1 MNKEQFEPEYGF
13 LNQYIFTGQ
22 DIDTW
27 KERFRKSFR
36 LYKHFLIY
44 SLDSDQRPEVDLSD
58 GLGLYD
64 SIIVATS
71 RTVRSLISD
80 LKNTMPV
87 SSCAIVFEY
96 NDSSLD
102 LTSFHFVIKDKNE
115 TMSIVSDRYNGLIHR
130 AYITHSPGY
139 LRSGWLI
146 DEVMPYEF
154 VTDRIKDT
162 GADEIELS
170 ADLIKDEY
178 WVWENHLQLLHI
190 LMDVISKHSDELS
203 YGGNIITNITE
214 EMSTGE
220 LSGTSPFIQQSEGN
234 IKWLKTI
241 TYYKDTD
248 VIYKLPDTIKIDT
261 DTFNGLGLLTK
272 EQIICHQARK
282 NRMTEMGKISYKHGI
297 TQIAPYQAARDL
309 FYKYKDSFEKFI
321 FSHITADIS
330 MSDYLKIKPIC
341 PGYDPKHGTVY
352 RYSPRKTG
360 QKLTEL
366 VRHVPTVCDC
376 CKKAQPK
383 IYFIINIPTWMHLC
397 YMLGVDRSKLP
408 YEFQNYYS
416 VSYSPYFGNQIID
429 NLDPLHTH
437 KVDPMYDVFPNMFSW
452 SLGYCKRCHD
462 IMLRKLNDYVED
474 KHLITDISFNEYN
487 SIQQQN

>member
-1 MNKEQFEPEYGF
+1 MNKEQFEPGYDF
-13 LNQYIFTGQ
+13 LNQYTITQGDF
-22 DIDTW
+22 DNW

-44 SLDSDQRPEVDLSD
+44 SLDSDAVPKVDLSD

-64 SIIVATS
+64 SIIVATTK
-71 RTVRSLISD
+71 TVGSKVQE
-80 LKNTMPV
+80 LKNMMPA

-96 NDSSLD
+96 NKESLD

-115 TMSIVSDRYNGLIHR
+115 TMSIVSDRYNGPIHR
-130 AYITHSPGY
+130 TYITHSPGY
-139 LRSGWLI
+139 FRSSWLI
-146 DEVMPYEF
+146 EEVMPYEF
-154 VTDRIKDT
+154 VIDKIKDT
-162 GADEIELS
+162 NADEIELS
-170 ADLIKDEY
+170 ADLVNDEY
-178 WVWENHLQLLHI
+178 WVWENNLQVLHI

-220 LSGTSPFIQQSEGN
+220 LSGTSPFIQQSDGN
-234 IKWLKTI
+234 IKWLETI

-248 VIYKLPDTIKIDT
+248 VIYKVPDIVKIDVE
-261 DTFNGLGLLTK
+261 TFNRLGLLTK
-272 EQIICHQARK
+272 NQIICHQARK
-282 NRMTEMGKISYKHGI
+282 NRMSELDKISSKHGI

-309 FYKYKDSFEKFI
+309 FEKYKDSFEKFI

-330 MSDYLKIKPIC
+330 MSDYPKIKPIC
-341 PGYDPKHGTVY
+341 PGHDPKHCTVY
-352 RYSPRKTG
+352 RYSPKKTSRK
-360 QKLTEL
+360 LIEL

-416 VSYSPYFGNQIID
+416 VSYSPYFGNRIID

-437 KVDPMYDVFPNMFSW
+437 KLDPVSEVFPNVFSW

-474 KHLITDISFNEYN
+474 KHLITDISFYEYN
-487 SIQQQN
+487 YKN

>member
-1 MNKEQFEPEYGF
+1 MNKEQFEPDFSF
-13 LNQYIFTGQ
+13 LNQYIFTGE
-22 DIDTW
+22 DIDKW
-27 KERFRKSFR
+27 KERFRKSFH

-44 SLDSDQRPEVDLSD
+44 SLDSDAAPKIDLSD
-58 GLGLYD
+58 GLGLYY
-64 SIIVATS
+64 SIIVATPK
-71 RTVRSLISD
+71 TVKSLISA
-80 LKNTMPV
+80 LKDMMPV

-96 NDSSLD
+96 NEESLD

-115 TMSIVSDRYNGLIHR
+115 TMSIVSDRYNESVHR
-130 AYITHSPGY
+130 TYITHKPGY
-139 LRSGWLI
+139 FRSSWLI
-146 DEVMPYEF
+146 EEVMPYEF
-154 VTDRIKDT
+154 VIDRIKDT
-162 GADEIELS
+162 GATEIELS
-170 ADLIKDEY
+170 SDLVENEY
-178 WVWENHLQLLHI
+178 WIWENNLQVLHI

-220 LSGTSPFIQQSEGN
+220 LSGTSPFIQQSDDN
-234 IKWLKTI
+234 IKWLETI

-248 VIYKLPDTIKIDT
+248 VIYKVPDIVKIDVEL
-261 DTFNGLGLLTK
+261 FSRLGLLTK
-272 EQIICHQARK
+272 NQIICHQARK
-282 NRMTEMGKISYKHGI
+282 NRMSELEKISSKYGI
-297 TQIAPYQAARDL
+297 NQIAPYQAARDL
-309 FYKYKDSFEKFI
+309 FERYKDSFEKFI

-330 MSDYLKIKPIC
+330 MSDYLKINPIC
-341 PGYDPKHGTVY
+341 PGHNPRHCAVH
-352 RYSPRKTG
+352 RYSPKKTSRK
-360 QKLTEL
+360 LVEL

-383 IYFIINIPTWMHLC
+383 IYFIINIPTWMHIC

-416 VSYSPYFGNQIID
+416 VSYSPYFGNRIID

-437 KVDPMYDVFPNMFSW
+437 KLDPVSEVFPNMFSW

-474 KHLITDISFNEYN
+474 KHLITDISFYEYN
-487 SIQQQN
+487 